1 MLQNELANEVSS
13 SGYLTHGSC
22 HEEIK
27 DVFNLFNMLFI
38 VFLVL
43 HELVDKRIYTWKVKL
58 WLSSQDLSDRELI
71 IGSCYLFFLTWLFVI
86 HLLEVILGFLSLFHG
101 RFFHAVCIEPEL
113 LIKNSISVVRSLHV
127 LISKGDWDNEIN
139 VIVVDNIDNQ
149 ANGYYEASI
158 FEVCELNIQGTELN
172 SPSNLWL
179 LRRWRFE
186 SQRIPVCRL
195 KVFKVTNKV
204 SIIDLF
210 F

>member
-1 MLQNELANEVSS
+1 MSTIIFTWVRVCLFFAVTWNFTLIQLHYFLEQLVVKFWRDNWIAVIKRMLQNELANEVSS

-27 DVFNLFNMLFI
+27 DVFDLFNMLFI

-43 HELVDKRIYTWKVKL
+43 HELVDERIDTWKVKL
-58 WLSSQDLSDRELI
+58 WLSSKDLSDREFI

-113 LIKNSISVVRSLHV
+113 LIKNSISVVGSLHV

-139 VIVVDNIDNQ
+139 VIVVDNVDNQ
-149 ANGYYEASI
+149 
-158 FEVCELNIQGTELN
+158 T
-172 SPSNLWL
+172 
-179 LRRWRFE
+179 
-186 SQRIPVCRL
+186 
-195 KVFKVTNKV
+195 
-204 SIIDLF
+204 
-210 F
+210 

>member
-1 MLQNELANEVSS
+1 MSTIIFTWVRVCLFFAVTWNFTLIQLHYFLEQLVVKFWRDNWIAVIKRMLQNELANEVSS

-27 DVFNLFNMLFI
+27 DVFDLFNMLFI

-43 HELVDKRIYTWKVKL
+43 HELVDERIDTWKVKL
-58 WLSSQDLSDRELI
+58 WLSSQDLSDREFI

-113 LIKNSISVVRSLHV
+113 LIKNSISVVGSLHV

-139 VIVVDNIDNQ
+139 VIVVDNVDNQ
-149 ANGYYEASI
+149 
-158 FEVCELNIQGTELN
+158 T
-172 SPSNLWL
+172 
-179 LRRWRFE
+179 
-186 SQRIPVCRL
+186 
-195 KVFKVTNKV
+195 
-204 SIIDLF
+204 
-210 F
+210 

>member
-1 MLQNELANEVSS
+1 MSTIIFTWVRVCLFFAVTWNFTLIQLHYFLEQLVVKFWRDDWIAVIKRMLQNELANEVSS

-27 DVFNLFNMLFI
+27 DVFDLFNMLFI

-43 HELVDKRIYTWKVKL
+43 HELVDERIDTWKVKL
-58 WLSSQDLSDRELI
+58 WLSSKDLSDREFI

-113 LIKNSISVVRSLHV
+113 LIKNSISVVGSLHV

-139 VIVVDNIDNQ
+139 VIVVDNVDNQ
-149 ANGYYEASI
+149 
-158 FEVCELNIQGTELN
+158 T
-172 SPSNLWL
+172 
-179 LRRWRFE
+179 
-186 SQRIPVCRL
+186 
-195 KVFKVTNKV
+195 
-204 SIIDLF
+204 
-210 F
+210 

>member
-27 DVFNLFNMLFI
+27 DVFDLFNMLFI

-43 HELVDKRIYTWKVKL
+43 HELVDERIDTWKVKL
-58 WLSSQDLSDRELI
+58 WLSSKDLSDREFI

-113 LIKNSISVVRSLHV
+113 LIKNSISVVGSLHV

-139 VIVVDNIDNQ
+139 VIVVDNVDNQ
-149 ANGYYEASI
+149 
-158 FEVCELNIQGTELN
+158 T
-172 SPSNLWL
+172 
-179 LRRWRFE
+179 
-186 SQRIPVCRL
+186 
-195 KVFKVTNKV
+195 
-204 SIIDLF
+204 
-210 F
+210 

>member
-1 MLQNELANEVSS
+1 MLQNELTNEVSS

-27 DVFNLFNMLFI
+27 DVFDLFNMLFI

-58 WLSSQDLSDRELI
+58 WLSSQDLSDREFI

-113 LIKNSISVVRSLHV
+113 LIKNSISVVGSLHV

-139 VIVVDNIDNQ
+139 VIVVDNVDNQ
-149 ANGYYEASI
+149 
-158 FEVCELNIQGTELN
+158 T
-172 SPSNLWL
+172 
-179 LRRWRFE
+179 
-186 SQRIPVCRL
+186 
-195 KVFKVTNKV
+195 
-204 SIIDLF
+204 
-210 F
+210 